1 MCIIR
6 DLLRNM
12 EQAGKAEQDMDASH
26 WRDRLRWLPKAG
38 RVLADAALDFFY
50 PPTCVAC
57 PAFIQAPDLLCAQ
70 CWQHMPFISSPVCER
85 LGLPLPVDYGGPLV
99 SLRAMNDPPVFGRA
113 RSVALYDGVARE
125 LVHQLK
131 YADRLDLVA
140 PMARLMT
147 RSGRPL
153 LADNPVLVPVPMHL
167 WRFLWRRF
175 NQSALLAAEI
185 GRLSDTQVLFR
196 ALRRVRRTRPQPGLS
211 RSERATNL
219 QGAFKVDGPEG
230 LFVEGRA
237 VVLVDD
243 VLTSGATANAC
254 ARALLKAGA
263 KSVDLLCFA
272 CVATGA

>member
-1 MCIIR
+1 MCII
-6 DLLRNM
+6 N
-12 EQAGKAEQDMDASH
+12 
-26 WRDRLRWLPKAG
+26 
-38 RVLADAALDFFY
+38 ALDHESDDKMNSLSWRARLQAAARLPRFVANAAFDFLY
-50 PPTCVAC
+50 PPTCLAC
-57 PAFIQAPDLLCAQ
+57 PAFIQTQDLLCAR
-70 CWQHMPFISSPVCER
+70 CWQRMGFISQPVCDR
-85 LGLPLPVDYGGPLV
+85 LGVPLPVDYGGPLL

-113 RSVALYDGVARE
+113 RSVALYEGVART

-140 PMARLMT
+140 PLARLMS
-147 RSGRPL
+147 RSGSAL
-153 LADNPVLVPVPMHL
+153 LAEAPVLVPVPMHL

-185 GRLSDTQVLFR
+185 GRLNDVQILFH

-211 RSERATNL
+211 KAERAANL
-219 QGAFKVDGPEG
+219 QGAFKVDGPEA
-230 LFVEGRA
+230 LFVEGRR
-237 VVLVDD
+237 VVLIDD